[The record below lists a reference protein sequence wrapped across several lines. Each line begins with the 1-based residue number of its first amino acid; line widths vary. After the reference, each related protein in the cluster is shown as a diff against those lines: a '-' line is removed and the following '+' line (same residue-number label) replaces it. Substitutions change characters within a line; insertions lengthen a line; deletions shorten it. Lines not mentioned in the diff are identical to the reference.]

1 MNTAGWIAA
10 LGFSGALHL
19 LVAAYFLHAQER
31 TEVAGYAAG
40 EGEGGVEVGV
50 GMAGSYMDLLRE
62 TDASLESDEPAETA
76 VDSEI
81 IETEKVVNEE
91 ITTPTADHVKEVPVQ
106 EVPAPV
112 IREKATPALAGAV
125 VERIPQAKDTVV
137 VNAKRDVA
145 PEQEQQKVKTP
156 ENTAPQAEK
165 SSTPKK
171 SAALAMQ
178 KATGRG
184 DHAGSG
190 GRVGNSRSYFG
201 HLTSWLNQHK
211 DYPAHLKKRKV
222 QGVVVVRFTINA
234 TGEILHKAIKKS
246 SGNTELDQ
254 AALDVLDKANPLP
267 PIPAEMKRTK
277 LTLSLPVDYSLITK

>member
-10 LGFSGALHL
+10 LGFSGALHV

-76 VDSEI
+76 VDSEV

-106 EVPAPV
+106 EPPARE
-112 IREKATPALAGAV
+112 IREKAPPTLAVAV
-125 VERIPQAKDTVV
+125 VERTPQAKDTVV
-137 VNAKRDVA
+137 VNAKQEVA

-156 ENTAPQAEK
+156 EKTAPQAKK

-201 HLTSWLNQHK
+201 RLTSWLNQHK

>member
-31 TEVAGYAAG
+31 TEIAGYAAG
-40 EGEGGVEVGV
+40 EGEGGVAVGV

-76 VDSEI
+76 VDSEV
-81 IETEKVVNEE
+81 IETEKVVNEK
-91 ITTPTADHVKEVPVQ
+91 ITTPMADHVKEVPVQ

-112 IREKATPALAGAV
+112 IREKATPALAVAV

-137 VNAKRDVA
+137 VNAKLDVA

>member
-10 LGFSGALHL
+10 LGFSSALHL

-31 TEVAGYAAG
+31 TEIAGYAAG

-62 TDASLESDEPAETA
+62 TDASLESDERAETA
-76 VDSEI
+76 VDSEV

-112 IREKATPALAGAV
+112 IREKAPPTLPVAV

-145 PEQEQQKVKTP
+145 PELEQQKVKTP
-156 ENTAPQAEK
+156 ENTAPQAGK